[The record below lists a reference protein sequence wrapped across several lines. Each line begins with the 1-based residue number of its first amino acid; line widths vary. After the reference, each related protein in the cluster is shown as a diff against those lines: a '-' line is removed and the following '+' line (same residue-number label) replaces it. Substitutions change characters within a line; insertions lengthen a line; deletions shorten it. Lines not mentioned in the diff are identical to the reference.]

1 MLESVIG
8 KVLLQVRQPGIARFL
23 RNLGV
28 TFIFKAASLLLT
40 LVVYVMCVRE
50 LGVITWGQV
59 ALIGSAANIVLIPLT
74 LGLYN
79 GVVKY
84 VPVSSEEESRE
95 LMGTALAANLV
106 LSSIGSALLIAA
118 GPFIERLFGL
128 SSASWIGAVALGMCM
143 NLYILTESFL
153 RGQQQFVRLG
163 VYKLIGSLLFLAG
176 TLTGLYMLGVKS
188 MFCYLIPL
196 MVQHL
201 SFFLL
206 TLRSSDL
213 RHMRV
218 TWKALKQLF
227 EYGLFIM
234 LSWLVSTLL
243 FSSDLF
249 MMARFGTDYELGVYS
264 VYQNT
269 IRGLC
274 TILFQDVFAV
284 VFLPMIAGVSKRHVD
299 RIIVKYAIPI
309 YAAIWF
315 AAALFTTLLIVLYGK
330 AFPLDWMYVGLTSA
344 GIAMNMMYLLFTSV
358 ISLDGVRAAR
368 LAFISLMIPIPLI
381 LYLQYALVEGRGMI
395 GGMASVVIL
404 NIGLI
409 VVFRLTIRFFYQ
421 FQPAPEK
428 GVLSN

>member
-1 MLESVIG
+1 MDDSVIG
-8 KVLLQVRQPGIARFL
+8 KVLVQVQRPGIARFL
-23 RNLGV
+23 RNLGI
-28 TFIFKAASLLLT
+28 TFIFKAMSLLLT

-59 ALIGSAANIVLIPLT
+59 AIIGSAANIVLIPLT

-84 VPVSSEEESRE
+84 VPISSEEESRE

-106 LSSIGSALLIAA
+106 LSCSASALLIAA
-118 GPFIERLFGL
+118 GPIVEQLFGL
-128 SSASWIGAVALGMCM
+128 SPAAWIGAVALGMSI

-163 VYKLIGSLLFLAG
+163 IYKLVGSLLFLGGAF
-176 TLTGLYMLGVKS
+176 LGLYVMGVRS

-196 MVQHL
+196 MIQHL
-201 SFFLL
+201 SFFIL
-206 TLRSSDL
+206 TLLNSDL

-227 EYGLFIM
+227 AYGFFIM

-243 FSSDLF
+243 FSADLF

-309 YAAIWF
+309 YAAVWL
-315 AAALFTTLLIVLYGK
+315 AAALFTAVLIMLYGK
-330 AFPLDWMYVGLTSA
+330 AFPLDWTYVGLTSA

-368 LAFISLMIPIPLI
+368 LAFVALMIPIPLI
-381 LYLQYALVEGRGMI
+381 LYLQYSLVESRGMI
-395 GGMASVVIL
+395 GGMASVIL
-404 NIGLI
+404 LNLCLL